1 MAKQGKEEQLNQEAE
16 FLRIYEETG
25 SQKKAYTAV
34 GWDKTRASRFVKK
47 RRQEQE
53 AQQSEN
59 NPTAVEEPKQEMEK
73 PPTPQEEATKMP
85 IREESKVIS
94 DKVVEA
100 PQMPQIAP
108 EMQEPMKSTPA
119 EEKAEEKPNT
129 KQTKQVFS
137 FRASVNDIAVWRA
150 YATAVG
156 TSLEKV
162 ANAALKEYVENH
174 PLTGTEQTIFEALKA
189 RNSK

>member
-129 KQTKQVFS
+129 
-137 FRASVNDIAVWRA
+137 
-150 YATAVG
+150 
-156 TSLEKV
+156 
-162 ANAALKEYVENH
+162 
-174 PLTGTEQTIFEALKA
+174 
-189 RNSK
+189 